1 MILPQRRSSSSPR
14 TTSSTRTEG
23 ARALRDIP
31 LVRLARDI
39 ARLEPRT
46 AWRTAGTRTGRRPSP
61 MRRSAS
67 RSPPRSSKVGAAR
80 ARSNNVPGGA
90 RHSRTTP
97 PTTGYYRLATAQVE
111 LHQYDVAANTI
122 KQGFEHDS
130 GGASALV
137 SRSAQRPVISRWHKP
152 LFCRSESG
160 AQQAHAYRQGA
171 SSAGARDGRPPPHR
185 AREQAKKAS
194 AAAAARRSASGL
206 PARPM
211 DEGTRKEVSPSPLS
225 VAVRAR
231 ASARALSSSR
241 KGVGAERPVAASQ
254 SRAERDGVQ
263 AAGLQARAEARG
275 AHKHGGGGDRRQHA
289 DVPLHRCAGWRGSSA
304 RGSCE
309 VSLTRARLRCVRQNV
324 LALVQ
329 AGHQEASELGERVA
343 CQDGDG
349 PHGTFSA

>member
-1 MILPQRRSSSSPR
+1 
-14 TTSSTRTEG
+14 
-23 ARALRDIP
+23 
-31 LVRLARDI
+31 
-39 ARLEPRT
+39 
-46 AWRTAGTRTGRRPSP
+46 

-97 PTTGYYRLATAQVE
+97 PTAGYYRLATAQVE

-185 AREQAKKAS
+185 AREQAKKTS

-231 ASARALSSSR
+231 ASARARSSSR

-304 RGSCE
+304 HGSCE
-309 VSLTRARLRCVRQNV
+309 VSHARA
-324 LALVQ
+324 LALRQ
-329 AGHQEASELGERVA
+329 AKCSCSR
-343 CQDGDG
+343 
-349 PHGTFSA
+349 PSRTSRSI

>member
-23 ARALRDIP
+23 ARALLDIP

-97 PTTGYYRLATAQVE
+97 PTAGYYRLATAQVE

-130 GGASALV
+130 GAAANQELNKLMRIVKVRAL
-137 SRSAQRPVISRWHKP
+137 
-152 LFCRSESG
+152 
-160 AQQAHAYRQGA
+160 
-171 SSAGARDGRPPPHR
+171 R
-185 AREQAKKAS
+185 ARETVG
-194 AAAAARRSASGL
+194 RRLTERANRRRRH
-206 PARPM
+206 PRPRPH
-211 DEGTRKEVSPSPLS
+211 GGPHRVFPRVRWT
-225 VAVRAR
+225 RAR
-231 ASARALSSSR
+231 A
-241 KGVGAERPVAASQ
+241 
-254 SRAERDGVQ
+254 
-263 AAGLQARAEARG
+263 
-275 AHKHGGGGDRRQHA
+275 RR
-289 DVPLHRCAGWRGSSA
+289 
-304 RGSCE
+304 
-309 VSLTRARLRCVRQNV
+309 
-324 LALVQ
+324 
-329 AGHQEASELGERVA
+329 
-343 CQDGDG
+343 
-349 PHGTFSA
+349 